1 MKPDNNIVNYQISEI
16 QFKLKDA
23 PGMRVSVIAGGS
35 EITGQWIA
43 LTASRGREP
52 NLIVYDE
59 KDGVVN
65 ETEIAIEMVAAV
77 RTIEPTASAVHPHM
91 RVAPSRQ
98 LITEMV
104 VLIEAWGYAD
114 LILKVGDIRLALKE
128 IGSEKSLAPEYP
140 KDMSADFLPEAEK
153 GCLHDILLKC
163 APQREYARKRFEAAG
178 TQEIAEIIAEQ
189 FKTEALLHFLPKENE
204 PASNLSEED
213 WKKIYP
219 HLQVAFAL
227 RELRR
232 ASHPFMKRSDL
243 REIARSI

>member
-1 MKPDNNIVNYQISEI
+1 MNPDNDIVKYQISEI
-16 QFKLKDA
+16 RLKLQET
-23 PGMRVSVIAGGS
+23 PEMRVSVIAGGS
-35 EITGQWIA
+35 EISGQWIA
-43 LTASRGREP
+43 LSNGHVREQ

-59 KDGVVN
+59 KDGVVS
-65 ETEIAIEMVAAV
+65 ETEIAFDMVAAV
-77 RTIEPTASAVHPHM
+77 RIIEPAASAVHPHM
-91 RVAPSRQ
+91 RVAPSRR

-114 LILKVGDIRLALKE
+114 LLLKVGDIRVALKE

-140 KDMSADFLPEAEK
+140 EDMSADFLPEAEK

-163 APQREYARKRFEAAG
+163 SPRTEYARKKFEAAG

-204 PASNLSEED
+204 PAHNLSEED
-213 WKKIYP
+213 WEKIYP
-219 HLQVAFAL
+219 HLQVAMAL

-232 ASHPFMKRSDL
+232 VSHPFMKRYDL
-243 REIARSI
+243 RDIARRI